1 MGVGL
6 TAAAGSS
13 STALRWAQFGAFTRR
28 RPTATCVRISEVR
41 VGGLLQGDGGG
52 GGTDLAA
59 LRPGPVAAVAMAA
72 GVLRVRLAVARAFCG
87 GVGGATVPMTPV
99 AVERQLDL

>member
-6 TAAAGSS
+6 IAAAGSS

-52 GGTDLAA
+52 TDPAA

-72 GVLRVRLAVARAFCG
+72 GVLRVRVTVARAFCG
-87 GVGGATVPMTPV
+87 GVGGTTAPMTPV